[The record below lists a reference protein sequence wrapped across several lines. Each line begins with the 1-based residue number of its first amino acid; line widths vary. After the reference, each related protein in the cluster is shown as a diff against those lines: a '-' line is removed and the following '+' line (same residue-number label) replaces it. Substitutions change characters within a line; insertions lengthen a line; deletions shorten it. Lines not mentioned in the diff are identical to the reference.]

1 MANCSINFRLKFGK
15 QFRSTNGLTFLKTKL
30 IRNIYQ
36 KKRKYAKIPGRCI
49 SFPDFHGK
57 NIFVEPNLA
66 LQYFVIQIIGGTV
79 CKQPGLWSTH
89 GRPIDHS
96 SDARGCW
103 SHRSKYSQEYKAKT
117 ITQINSFYCI
127 INDLPESDATTA
139 RAESVWK
146 RLKSENKAE
155 KLAIQL
161 YYSLEKQQQH
171 I

>member
-1 MANCSINFRLKFGK
+1 M
-15 QFRSTNGLTFLKTKL
+15 
-30 IRNIYQ
+30 
-36 KKRKYAKIPGRCI
+36 
-49 SFPDFHGK
+49 
-57 NIFVEPNLA
+57 
-66 LQYFVIQIIGGTV
+66 QYFVIQIIGGTV

-103 SHRSKYSQEYKAKT
+103 SHHSKYSQEYKAKT

>member
-1 MANCSINFRLKFGK
+1 M
-15 QFRSTNGLTFLKTKL
+15 
-30 IRNIYQ
+30 
-36 KKRKYAKIPGRCI
+36 
-49 SFPDFHGK
+49 
-57 NIFVEPNLA
+57 
-66 LQYFVIQIIGGTV
+66 

-103 SHRSKYSQEYKAKT
+103 SHHSKYSQEYKAKT

-161 YYSLEKQQQH
+161 YYSLEKRQQH
-171 I
+171 IYNANCYARLMPNIKHSDKHLSTSLMNYIHIISWKYCEICSQRNVENLSTV